1 MHQNR
6 FFQGSAPNPSGEA
19 YSALPAPLAG
29 VEGLAAASREPNPR
43 ASSFRPS
50 GLAGSSLHFL
60 NRGYA
65 YDCYVKCGWSIQC
78 WCM

>member
-1 MHQNR
+1 MHQNQ
-6 FFQGSAPNPSGEA
+6 FFSGLCPEPLWGSLQRSPS
-19 YSALPAPLAG
+19 PLAG